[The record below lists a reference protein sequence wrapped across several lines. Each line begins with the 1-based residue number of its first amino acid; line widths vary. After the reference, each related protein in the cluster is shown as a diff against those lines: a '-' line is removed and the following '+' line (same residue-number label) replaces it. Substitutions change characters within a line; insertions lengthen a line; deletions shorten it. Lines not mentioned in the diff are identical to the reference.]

1 MNIGRKI
8 AERRKALQLTQNEL
22 AERVGVS
29 FQAVSSWEREE
40 YVPDIEK
47 LPRLAR
53 ALGTSVAFLLEEQPA
68 EEQAE
73 KGRIIK
79 EMPAERRS
87 AKELPATGQTAGEQS
102 AEKRMAEELP
112 VKSMERRTGREQS
125 MEEQETGTW
134 RPKERM
140 FSERNMYTF
149 VRSAAVS
156 RNLSQ
161 TMRALP
167 LMKEYHAGQTRKGK
181 EKIPYIIH
189 PLMMAC
195 HCLALGLSDDD
206 ILATALLHDV
216 CEDCHVTPD
225 ELPVTDSVKKSLD
238 RLTFVVLDG
247 ETKEQA
253 KARYFAAIPGDRVAT
268 IVKVIDRC
276 NNISTMA
283 VSFPRKKIVEYI
295 EETEQYVM
303 PLLVIMKNAY
313 PECYNAAFL
322 LKYQMRGILE
332 SLKGMLA
339 MEQTAM

>member
-1 MNIGRKI
+1 MDIGRKI
-8 AERRKALQLTQNEL
+8 AERRKVLQLTQNEL

-40 YVPDIEK
+40 YAPDIEK

-53 ALGTSVAFLLEEQPA
+53 ALVTSVAFLLEEQSA
-68 EEQAE
+68 EGQPE
-73 KGRIIK
+73 KGRTVK
-79 EMPAERRS
+79 
-87 AKELPATGQTAGEQS
+87 EQS
-102 AEKRMAEELP
+102 AEKQGAKVLPEKVQTAGEHSAEKQTGQELQAGSIKRRPAGEQP
-112 VKSMERRTGREQS
+112 V
-125 MEEQETGTW
+125 EEHETETW

-140 FSERNMYTF
+140 FSEKNMYTF

-167 LMKEYHAGQTRKGK
+167 LMKKYHAGQTRKGK
-181 EKIPYIIH
+181 EKIPYIVH

-206 ILATALLHDV
+206 ILTTALLHDV
-216 CEDCHVTPD
+216 CEDCDVTPD
-225 ELPVTDSVKKSLD
+225 DLPVTDSVKKSLD

-253 KARYFAAIPGDRVAT
+253 KARYFAAIPGDRIAT

-283 VSFPRKKIVEYI
+283 VSFPRKKIMEYI
-295 EETEQYVM
+295 KETEQYVM
-303 PLLVIMKNAY
+303 PLLVIMKNTY

>member
-1 MNIGRKI
+1 MDIGRRI
-8 AERRKALQLTQNEL
+8 AKKRRELQLTQNEL
-22 AERVGVS
+22 AKRVGVS

-40 YVPDIEK
+40 YAPDIDRLEK
-47 LPRLAR
+47 IAG
-53 ALGTSVAFLLEEQPA
+53 ALHTSVTFLVEG
-68 EEQAE
+68 QAE
-73 KGRIIK
+73 KKRDVIK
-79 EMPAERRS
+79 EYPKQEQAVWDDEPEDGQ
-87 AKELPATGQTAGEQS
+87 KEEIDS
-102 AEKRMAEELP
+102 
-112 VKSMERRTGREQS
+112 
-125 MEEQETGTW
+125 W

-140 FSERNMYTF
+140 FSEKNMYTF
-149 VRSAAVS
+149 VRSAAVA
-156 RNLSQ
+156 RNLNQ
-161 TMRALP
+161 TMKALP
-167 LMKEYHAGQTRKGK
+167 LMKQYHAGQTRKGR

-195 HCLALGLSDDD
+195 HCLALGFSDDD

-238 RLTFVVLDG
+238 RLTFEVLDG

-253 KARYFAAIPGDRVAT
+253 KARYFAEIPQDRVAT

-283 VSFPRKKIVEYI
+283 FSFPRKKIVEYI

-303 PLLVIMKNAY
+303 PLLVVMKNMY

-332 SLKGMLA
+332 SLKSMIA
-339 MEQTAM
+339 KEQAGFQA

>member
-40 YVPDIEK
+40 YAPDIEK

-53 ALGTSVAFLLEEQPA
+53 ALVTSVAFLLEEQSA
-68 EEQAE
+68 E
-73 KGRIIK
+73 GRPEEGRTVK
-79 EMPAERRS
+79 ELPAERRS
-87 AKELPATGQTAGEQS
+87 VKELPAKWQTAGERP
-102 AEKRMAEELP
+102 AEKRTAKELSAESI
-112 VKSMERRTGREQS
+112 KRRPDGDQV
-125 MEEQETGTW
+125 MEEQEAGTW

-140 FSERNMYTF
+140 FSEKNMYTF

-167 LMKEYHAGQTRKGK
+167 LMKKYHAGQTRKGK

-216 CEDCHVTPD
+216 CEDCDVTPD
-225 ELPVTDSVKKSLD
+225 ELPVTDSVRKSLI
-238 RLTFVVLDG
+238 RLTFEIQDG

-253 KARYFAAIPGDRVAT
+253 KVRYFAAIPGDRVAT

-283 VSFPRKKIVEYI
+283 VSFPKKKIAEYI

-303 PLLVIMKNAY
+303 PLLVVMKNTY

-332 SLKGMLA
+332 SLKSMLV